1 MLAKVTPPPTNKTP
15 PSLLTHHQQDQ
26 PGQIYKKA
34 TTETHTHPEPG
45 NLRAIPT
52 TPPKMRLSTTPAPA
66 AAAAAAALLL
76 LSPAV
81 VSAASW
87 GCEYVENG
95 LKYDFKELSGKH
107 ELYHVEDRFPHK
119 RNTTW
124 QINPCGPLQKTKE
137 DHPKDQCPAGT
148 YICGLVRFVDDEG
161 KSTLEEIIPVA
172 GDVDTSHK
180 LDVEAKRFDEDG
192 VNGLRVIYNGGKYG
206 DHEQRAVVRFVC
218 DMERTGL
225 EGTPTL
231 DGGSE
236 GKEGQKE
243 RRDEGKDK
251 DEKDPSLKFV
261 SYQYN
266 EGAGKDELRLDWK
279 TRLACE
285 EYVRNKDK
293 NGGDPNSSSSWGF
306 FTWVFVL

>member
-1 MLAKVTPPPTNKTP
+1 
-15 PSLLTHHQQDQ
+15 
-26 PGQIYKKA
+26 
-34 TTETHTHPEPG
+34 
-45 NLRAIPT
+45 
-52 TPPKMRLSTTPAPA
+52 MRLSTTPTSVA

-76 LSPAV
+76 LSPTV
-81 VSAASW
+81 VNAASW

-107 ELYHVEDRFPHK
+107 ELYHVEERFPHK

-148 YICGLVRFVDDEG
+148 YICGLVRFIDDEG
-161 KSTLEEIIPVA
+161 KATLEEIIPVA

-180 LDVEAKRFDEDG
+180 LDVEAKRFDENG
-192 VNGLRVIYNGGKYG
+192 TTGLRVIYNGGKYG

-225 EGTPTL
+225 EGTPAV

-243 RRDEGKDK
+243 RRDEGKGDEGKGDEGKGDEGKDK

-266 EGAGKDELRLDWK
+266 EAAGKDELRLDWR

-285 EYVRNKDK
+285 EYVKNKDK
-293 NGGDPNSSSSWGF
+293 NGGDSKDSSSSWGF
-306 FTWVFVL
+306 FTWVFILWVFQLLQTHKWPL